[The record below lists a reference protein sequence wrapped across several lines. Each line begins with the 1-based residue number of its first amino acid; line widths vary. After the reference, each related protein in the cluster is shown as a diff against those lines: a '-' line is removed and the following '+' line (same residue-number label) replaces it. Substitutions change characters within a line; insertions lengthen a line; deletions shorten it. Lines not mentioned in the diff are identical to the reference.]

1 MKNYYWDAIISYMN
15 DDLREEVHAE
25 LAPCSPK
32 DFLARYLEI
41 DPDFQDL
48 LDDEFSPE
56 YVRAALVDK
65 PHYLPID
72 WDTFDIFGPGNPTC
86 IDRAECERLA
96 RDYDLDLDYFMSE
109 MREATMQELQIYGTY
124 DAECQ
129 GPSPW

>member
-1 MKNYYWDAIISYMN
+1 MKNYYWDAITSYMN

-32 DFLARYLEI
+32 DFLARYLEL

-65 PHYLPID
+65 TYYLPID
-72 WDTFDIFGPGNPTC
+72 WDTFDIFGQENPTC
-86 IDRAECERLA
+86 IDHAECERLS

-124 DAECQ
+124 NAE
-129 GPSPW
+129 

>member
-1 MKNYYWDAIISYMN
+1 MKNYYWDAITSYMN
-15 DDLREEVHAE
+15 DDLREQVHAE

-32 DFLARYLEI
+32 DFLTRYLEL

-56 YVRAALVDK
+56 YVRVALVDK
-65 PHYLPID
+65 TYYLPID
-72 WDTFDIFGPGNPTC
+72 WDTFDIFGQENPTC

-124 DAECQ
+124 DAE
-129 GPSPW
+129 

>member
-1 MKNYYWDAIISYMN
+1 MN
-15 DDLREEVHAE
+15 DDLREQVHAE
-25 LAPCSPK
+25 LAPCSAK
-32 DFLARYLEI
+32 DFLTRYLEL

-109 MREATMQELQIYGTY
+109 MREATMQELEIYGTY
-124 DAECQ
+124 DAE
-129 GPSPW
+129 

>member
-1 MKNYYWDAIISYMN
+1 MKNYYWDAITSYMN

-56 YVRAALVDK
+56 YVRAALVD
-65 PHYLPID
+65 
-72 WDTFDIFGPGNPTC
+72 
-86 IDRAECERLA
+86 AE
-96 RDYDLDLDYFMSE
+96 
-109 MREATMQELQIYGTY
+109 
-124 DAECQ
+124 
-129 GPSPW
+129 

>member
-1 MKNYYWDAIISYMN
+1 MKNYYWDAITSFMN
-15 DDLREEVHAE
+15 DDLREQVHAE

-32 DFLARYLEI
+32 DFLTRYLEL

-56 YVRAALVDK
+56 YVREALIDK
-65 PHYLPID
+65 PYYLPID
-72 WDTFDIFGPGNPTC
+72 WDTFDIFGQENPTC

-96 RDYDLDLDYFMSE
+96 RAYDLDIAYFMSE

-124 DAECQ
+124 DAE
-129 GPSPW
+129 